1 MRVHHRL
8 SIVIALV
15 SLLAGAS
22 ACSQGQGGAPSPSAS
37 ATTSAASVAQAAPA
51 PASGAP
57 AAPATKDDDDDLV
70 IPPEK
75 FADPEKA
82 FQTAMAAI
90 KSKYY
95 AAGLTDEDLY
105 RAAVRGMVKDIDP
118 AMRRWNKLLSPHE
131 YTELTSDLEGQ
142 IVGIGVQVK
151 FDAPTG
157 HIAVQGTIAGSPA
170 EKAGLHA
177 TDTILSVNGKLFKG
191 KSMIDAVNEIRGKAG
206 EPVTLSVLRDDK
218 ILPFTITR
226 ATVSFDPVTH
236 AMIDG
241 VGYVSMQTF
250 SSRTAPAVK
259 AALDDFAANHARA
272 LAVDLR
278 ENMGGSFDEAIR
290 VAELFLPAGAPIVT
304 LQRRDGKTETLTS
317 KGSPELAA
325 VPVVVLVD
333 HGTASSGELLAG
345 ALSEQRHAKT
355 VGVRTYGK
363 WSVQN
368 LEELG
373 NGYAI
378 KFTTALFHTP
388 SGKSYEGTGFA
399 PDVEVDESEDTVERS
414 MLLTDPRERVAVD
427 PQLKTALSLLAL

>member
-1 MRVHHRL
+1 MRARVHHRL
-8 SIVIALV
+8 SIVIALAA
-15 SLLAGAS
+15 LA
-22 ACSQGQGGAPSPSAS
+22 ACSQGQAAPSPSAS
-37 ATTSAASVAQAAPA
+37 TSASTTTSAASVAEGSAAPA
-51 PASGAP
+51 SST
-57 AAPATKDDDDDLV
+57 PATKDEEDDLT

-75 FADPEKA
+75 FSDPEKA
-82 FQTAMAAI
+82 FETAMTAI

-105 RAAVRGMVKDIDP
+105 RAAVRGMVTDIDP
-118 AMRRWNKLLSPHE
+118 TMHRWNKLLSPHE
-131 YTELTSDLEGQ
+131 YQELTSDLAGQ
-142 IVGIGVQVK
+142 IVGIGVHIK

-157 HIAVQGTIAGSPA
+157 HIAVVGTIAGSPA
-170 EKAGLHA
+170 EKAGLRA

-191 KSMIDAVNEIRGKAG
+191 KSMVDAVNEIRGRSG
-206 EPVTLSVLRDDK
+206 EAVTLSVLRDDK
-218 ILPFTITR
+218 ILPFTLTR
-226 ATVSFDPVTH
+226 ANVSFDQVSH
-236 AMIDG
+236 AIIDG
-241 VGYVSMQTF
+241 VGYVSVQTF
-250 SSRTAPAVK
+250 SARTTPAVK

-278 ENMGGSFDEAIR
+278 ENMGGSFDEAVH
-290 VAELFLPAGAPIVT
+290 VAELFLPAGTPIVT
-304 LQRRDGKTETLTS
+304 LTRRDGKTETMTS
-317 KGSPELAA
+317 KGSPDLPT

-345 ALSEQRHAKT
+345 ALSEQRHART

-378 KFTTALFHTP
+378 KFTTALFQTP
-388 SGKSYEGTGFA
+388 GGKSYEGAGFA
-399 PDVEVDESEDTVERS
+399 PDVEVDEDDDKVERS
-414 MLLTDPRERVAVD
+414 LLLTNPGDRVAID

>member
-1 MRVHHRL
+1 MRVHHRF

-15 SLLAGAS
+15 ACA

-37 ATTSAASVAQAAPA
+37 ATTSAASVAEGSP
-51 PASGAP
+51 PASSASSAP
-57 AAPATKDDDDDLV
+57 SKDEEDDLT

-75 FADPEKA
+75 FSDPEKA
-82 FQTAMAAI
+82 FETAMTALKA
-90 KSKYY
+90 KYY

-105 RAAVRGMVKDIDP
+105 RAAVRGMVGDIDP
-118 AMRRWNKLLSPHE
+118 TMHRWNKLLSPHE
-131 YTELTSDLEGQ
+131 YAELTSDLAGQ
-142 IVGIGVQVK
+142 IVGIGVQIK

-191 KSMIDAVNEIRGKAG
+191 KTMMDAVTEIRGKVG
-206 EPVTLSVLRDDK
+206 DPVTLSVLRDDK

-226 ATVSFDPVTH
+226 ATVSFDPVSH
-236 AMIDG
+236 ALIDG

-250 SSRTAPAVK
+250 SARTAPAVK
-259 AALDDFAANHARA
+259 AALDEFAASHARA

-278 ENMGGSFDEAIR
+278 GNMGGSFDEAIH
-290 VAELFLPAGAPIVT
+290 VAELFLPSGTPIVT
-304 LQRRDGKTETLTS
+304 LTRRDGKTETMTS
-317 KGSPELAA
+317 KGSPELAT

-333 HGTASSGELLAG
+333 HSTASSGELLAG

-355 VGVRTYGK
+355 VGTKTYGK

-388 SGKSYEGTGFA
+388 SGKSYEGAGFA
-399 PDVEVDESEDTVERS
+399 PDVEVDETEDTVERS
-414 MLLTDPRERVAVD
+414 FLLTDPRERVAID
-427 PQLKTALSLLAL
+427 PQLKTALSLLPL